1 MQAKNQLS
9 FVLKQ
14 LFVAFPNTQVPDG
27 TVAVYLRLLQ
37 DIPVGDLQTVV
48 DQAIAT
54 SRFLP
59 TVAELRDMYRSL
71 TTNVNQMDGEEAWG
85 LVQAEIRRIGSWGTP
100 RFEDERV
107 AKAVQAMGWMNL
119 CQSDA
124 PGVERA
130 QFMRIYNSMAQ
141 RAERID
147 KLLPQAKAMATHRGL
162 LPVGNTVKALTTK
175 EG

>member
-1 MQAKNQLS
+1 MKANAKS
-9 FVLKQ
+9 VLMQ
-14 LFVAFPNTQVPDG
+14 LFAAYPNTQVG
-27 TVAVYLRLLQ
+27 EQTIIVFLRNLS
-37 DIPVGDLQTVV
+37 DIPVEELQVVV

-54 SRFLP
+54 ERFLP
-59 TVAELRDMYRSL
+59 GVAVLRDMWHAL
-71 TTNVNQMDGEEAWG
+71 TTNPNQMDGEEAWG

-100 RFEDERV
+100 AFSDERT
-107 AKAVQAMGWMNL
+107 AKAVQAMGWLNL

-147 KLLPQAKAMATHRGL
+147 KLLPQAKALATHRGL
-162 LPVGNTVKALTTK
+162 LPVGNSLKALTGGT
-175 EG
+175 E